1 MEYIN
6 SVALVLLL
14 LIAAFSDVKDKK
26 VPNKL
31 TFPVILLG
39 FILNIMI
46 NGFNGISL
54 SVLGFLLGLAIFFLP
69 FAFGLMGGGDVKLM
83 AAIGALMGWKFTL
96 ASAAFSAVAG
106 IIVVI
111 GYLLYKGSLLTYF
124 KPYFAGVGR
133 LILRYIYFPRESI
146 IGEKFKKFSYDN
158 EVKHREDEKLY
169 VPYALAIALGTL
181 FVLWKIEVVTTFLT

>member
-6 SVALVLLL
+6 SVVLVLALL
-14 LIAAFSDVKDKK
+14 MAAFSDVRSKK

-31 TFPVILLG
+31 TFPAILLG

-46 NGFNGISL
+46 NGFNGIVI
-54 SVLGFLLGLAIFFLP
+54 SVLGFLLGLTIFFIP

-96 ASAAFSAVAG
+96 VSAAFSAVAG
-106 IIVVI
+106 IVVVV
-111 GYLLYKGSLLTYF
+111 GYLIYKGRLFTYF
-124 KPYFAGVGR
+124 KPYFVGVGR
-133 LILRYIYFPRESI
+133 VVLKYIDFPQEST
-146 IGEKFKKFSYDN
+146 IGQHFKKFSYDN
-158 EVKHREDEKLY
+158 EVRHRDDEKLY

-181 FVLWKIEVVTTFLT
+181 FLLWKFEAVTTFLT

>member
-6 SVALVLLL
+6 SVILVLLL
-14 LIAAFSDVKDKK
+14 LIAGFSDVKDKK

-31 TFPVILLG
+31 TFPIILLG

-46 NGFNGISL
+46 NGFNGIVI
-54 SVLGFLLGLAIFFLP
+54 SVLGFLLGLVIFFIP

-96 ASAAFSAVAG
+96 VSAAFSAVSG
-106 IIVVI
+106 IVVVV
-111 GYLLYKGSLLTYF
+111 GYLIYKGRLFTYF
-124 KPYFAGVGR
+124 KPYFVGMGR
-133 LILRYIYFPRESI
+133 LILKYIDFPKESTM
-146 IGEKFKKFSYDN
+146 GEKFKRFSYGN
-158 EVKHREDEKLY
+158 EVKQREEEKLY

-181 FVLWKIEVVTTFLT
+181 FVLWKFEVVTAFLG